1 MAIQDAALQPG
12 NEFKGKV
19 ALVTGA
25 TRNIGRSIAL
35 SLAAGGA
42 AVAVNSR
49 VSREAG
55 DKIVQEIKTGGGQAD
70 QRCWC
75 SRDRGHQSIR
85 TGARKV
91 QAG

>member
-35 SLAAGGA
+35 ALAAGGA

-55 DKIVQEIKTGGGQAD
+55 DKIVQEIKTTAV
-70 QRCWC
+70 RRKRSSLM
-75 SRDRGHQSIR
+75 SR
-85 TGARKV
+85 TEP
-91 QAG
+91 

>member
-35 SLAAGGA
+35 
-42 AVAVNSR
+42 
-49 VSREAG
+49 
-55 DKIVQEIKTGGGQAD
+55 
-70 QRCWC
+70 
-75 SRDRGHQSIR
+75 
-85 TGARKV
+85 
-91 QAG
+91 